1 MKYTIY
7 KTDGEIVRLLDCDN
21 IEQQLAAGESY
32 LDGWFL
38 DTEYYVSQEQPVL
51 MPPQPNEYCVFNYT
65 TKQWFDPRT
74 DETQWP
80 LVRTERNKRLQ
91 ASDWTDTASA
101 PARLGQELYDQ
112 WQTYRQALRDVTSQP
127 DPFNIVWPTPPTA

>member
-74 DETQWP
+74 NETQWRV
-80 LVRTERNKRLQ
+80 VRTERNRRLQ
-91 ASDWTDTASA
+91 ACDWTQLFDIPSETKALWE
-101 PARLGQELYDQ
+101 P
-112 WQTYRQALRDVTSQP
+112 YRQALRDITNQP
-127 DPFNIVWPTPPTA
+127 DPFNIVWPTPPQ

>member
-74 DETQWP
+74 NETQWRV
-80 LVRTERNKRLQ
+80 VRTERNRRLQ
-91 ASDWTDTASA
+91 ACDWTQLSDIPSETKALWE
-101 PARLGQELYDQ
+101 P
-112 WQTYRQALRDVTSQP
+112 YRQALRDITDQP
-127 DPFNIVWPTPPTA
+127 DPFNIIWPTPPQ